1 MQTICVVMCSYEKL
15 WVVVALEEYLK
26 RTKVWHGK
34 VKSQLLLSF
43 VEPHNPVVSS
53 TIPWWIKIFLKEA
66 GIDTKIFKGHSTCL
80 ASTSKAELAGL
91 VLGVML
97 QPGNSFITDTLSHLQ
112 KNSKIKFL
120 AKSFEREGRNGLK
133 YEKRA

>member
-1 MQTICVVMCSYEKL
+1 MCSYEKL
-15 WVVVALEEYLK
+15 CVVAALEEYLK

-43 VEPHNPVVSS
+43 VEPHNPAVSS
-53 TIPWWIKIFLKEA
+53 TIPWIEIFLKDA
-66 GIDTKIFKGHSTCL
+66 GMDTKIFKGHSTRL

-97 QPGNSFITDTLSHLQ
+97 QSGNSFITDTLSHLQ

-120 AKSFEREGRNGLK
+120 ARSFEREGKNGLK